1 MEGKSSDLD
10 ISGDQGGPYHRQSF
24 INKRCPYYN

>member
-10 ISGDQGGPYHRQSF
+10 LSGDQAGPYHRQYTV
-24 INKRCPYYN
+24 NKRLN

>member
-10 ISGDQGGPYHRQSF
+10 LSGDQQGPYHRQCSV
-24 INKRCPYYN
+24 NKRSCRNN

>member
-10 ISGDQGGPYHRQSF
+10 LPGDQAGPYHRQRT
-24 INKRCPYYN
+24 INKRPSCYN